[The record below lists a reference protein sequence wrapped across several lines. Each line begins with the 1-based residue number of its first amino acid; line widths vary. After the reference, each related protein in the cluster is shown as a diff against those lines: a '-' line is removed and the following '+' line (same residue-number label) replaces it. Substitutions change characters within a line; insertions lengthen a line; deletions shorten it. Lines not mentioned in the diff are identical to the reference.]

1 MSESLKRIDARGL
14 PCPGP
19 VVEAKKTLDAGGFD
33 VLELLVDNMTAQENV
48 CRFVTHAGH
57 RIAGIDRE
65 GETTII
71 RIQRSGGGEEADQDL
86 SKPDS
91 PEAVRKT
98 RAGVATILIAR
109 DVLGAGNDELGAL
122 LMRGFIKTLLDA
134 EELPARIILMN
145 GGVRLAVE
153 GAVTLGSLRELEAGG
168 MEILAC
174 GTCLDYFGLKESLSV
189 GRVSNMFEISSF
201 LLAGET
207 LSL

>member
-1 MSESLKRIDARGL
+1 M
-14 PCPGP
+14 
-19 VVEAKKTLDAGGFD
+19 
-33 VLELLVDNMTAQENV
+33 ELLVDGMTAQENV
-48 CRFVTHAGH
+48 CRFATHAGH

-65 GETTII
+65 GEATLIT
-71 RIQRSGGGEEADQDL
+71 IQRSGTGEEAPQDL
-86 SKPDS
+86 SAPIS
-91 PEAVRKT
+91 PEAAQ

-109 DVLGAGNDELGAL
+109 DVLGAGNEELGAL

-134 EELPARIILMN
+134 EKLPTRLILMN

-153 GAVTLGSLRELEAGG
+153 GAATIGSLRELESGG

-174 GTCLDYFGLKESLSV
+174 GTCLDYFGLKESLAV
-189 GRVSNMFEISSF
+189 GRVSNMFEISSL